1 MDAGWALILSAVVTA
16 VGGVIVTVIT
26 VFRKENRED
35 HDNVMAVLRI
45 MHKGIGRVET
55 KVDKVDRRVTD
66 HLISHA
72 TGGILDNESRI
83 DKTRVEGNTE
93 VPK

>member
-16 VGGVIVTVIT
+16 VGGIIVTV
-26 VFRKENRED
+26 VASFRKENRSD

-55 KVDKVDRRVTD
+55 KVDKVDSRLTD
-66 HLISHA
+66 HLVSHSSE
-72 TGGILDNESRI
+72 GSVNKRGV
-83 DKTRVEGNTE
+83 DKDRAEGYS
-93 VPK
+93 